1 VPEWLP
7 RCRQNAV
14 LGYASLTIGPV
25 NFALLFNWT
34 PPHVAFKKGGMD
46 GKKNTADVL
55 YFLGSISIIA
65 SLVLGLVWVFT
76 EWVVL

>member
-1 VPEWLP
+1 
-7 RCRQNAV
+7 
-14 LGYASLTIGPV
+14 
-25 NFALLFNWT
+25 
-34 PPHVAFKKGGMD
+34 MD
-46 GKKNTADVL
+46 DKKNTADVL